1 MRSVPFKPMRIPCIP
16 YDIKRSKPIPI
27 PKSKTQWKGWGSN
40 QKENN
45 QNFNNIIKEEEE
57 EDLFEMDD

>member
-1 MRSVPFKPMRIPCIP
+1 MRIPCIP